1 MFEWQ
6 MNCLKNPKVLFENA
20 NLVYSA
26 PTSAGKTLVS
36 EILMIKNIIERKKK
50 SIFILPFVS
59 VVREKMFY
67 LQDLLQSSGV
77 RVEGFYG
84 GYHPAGGFESIDLAI
99 CTIEK
104 ANAIVNKLLEQE
116 KLSDVGVIVIDEI
129 HMISD
134 PHRGYIL
141 ELLLSKILFICE
153 KFNLKIQLVTM
164 SATLPNVE
172 LLRFWL
178 KAEFFHTDFRPIE
191 LREMIK
197 CDRNIYD
204 NELKPI
210 RVLNGAFERYFENDT
225 NQIGQLC
232 METLI
237 ENCQLI
243 VFCPSKEWC
252 EALCKNL
259 AAGIV
264 ILQDE
269 GCDLL
274 KKVLL
279 ENLLSQFKGL
289 PSGMDKSLETTLP
302 MGCAFHHA
310 GLSTEERDLIEM
322 GFKEG
327 LIRILIATST
337 LSSGVNLPARRVI
350 IRSPMFAGKMMSN
363 LTYRQMI
370 GRAGRKGKDVLGESI
385 LICDKTNFNTGK
397 KLMTAP
403 LDPIKSCLNADGNA
417 HLKRAI
423 LEIIASGTASTTLEI
438 ERFVQL
444 TLIPLASSENE
455 NDPITSCMLFLLEFE
470 FIRLHI
476 DETTDELKFIATRL
490 GLACLSSSMAPKDGF
505 LLFTELNKARQ
516 NFSLASDLHAIYLV
530 TPYSVC
536 YSLQQIDWMHFFDI
550 WDKLPP
556 QMQKVGELV
565 GIKDS
570 FFIKAVK
577 SENKVDYKSLQIHKR
592 FYTAL
597 ALQDLVNERPLEA
610 VARKF
615 KCTRGM
621 LQSLQQ
627 MAATFAGIVTTF
639 CTSLNWTNLA
649 LVLGQFRERL
659 FFGIHPNLIELMK
672 IPTMTTTRIARTLF
686 KAGIEKLSDLANASV
701 LKIENI
707 LLNSVDFDSDR
718 KLDGEKDYEVEERL
732 KRRNFFVT
740 GKSTGLTVQE
750 AAKLLIEDARRHL
763 QNEMGL
769 KTVNWTENIV
779 NEQEVVEKEPEIV
792 EISKKVPPSTS
803 KIIKRKHQTPKDVV
817 SLNLS
822 KSSPVE
828 PPKKREKVM
837 VTGSETQSYKRKLRS
852 SNASDSFEIISKL
865 LNEPDIEEVKQKENK
880 SPNISVDEIACS
892 QVEELPAKWTQYSLR
907 ATQRRLKT
915 KAKSQDNQS
924 LFLTSSV
931 DAFCGSQSVNE
942 TSQNNLKI
950 IDVLGSESLFREF
963 KNVLSKK
970 TEISMSIGIGKFDEP
985 QQAIG
990 GVLLKNGNNE
1000 SNHNFVYDDTLYIDC
1015 ITFSSECNKT
1025 VSILDLQTVKEAM
1038 VKEVKQFVKE
1048 LLSRNDLSLNIYEA
1062 KEQLKVLIKVLNVQ
1076 EVNVRIN
1083 DPRMASWILN
1093 PDINL
1098 PWEQM
1103 VNKFVP
1109 KQIEILEL
1117 VTKHSMVGS
1126 LGLNHTSKVKPRL
1139 RSAVESFL
1147 TQQMFHVQ
1155 KEAIMETNNGHLMK
1169 VFRSLEMPIQLSL
1182 LNMELI
1188 GFPINEKKLYQ
1199 KIQESTEILK
1209 KLELHIYRLAGQRFN
1224 ITSTKEVAKI
1234 LGLQKVAKTKLSTAK
1249 NVLEKIDSPIATH
1262 IMTFRTLSTT
1272 LSNMQ
1277 PMVKIV
1283 NNNRVYGSSFSLTQ
1297 TGRISMHEP
1306 NLQNVTKDFR
1316 VEFVDTRGRLV
1327 NELISFR
1334 QVFEPSDKCLLSAD
1348 FCQLELRILTHLSG
1362 DKNLMKIMNAK
1373 GEDIFRQ
1380 ISASWNRLPENQ
1392 VTDLMR
1398 NQTKQI
1404 CYGIIYGMGNKAL
1417 AEGLKMDEEDARSLS
1432 EEFHR
1437 TYPGIH
1443 KYSESILEKARVT
1456 GYIETMT
1463 GRRRYLPSLKSIN
1476 SREKSQAER
1485 QALNSTIQGSAS
1497 DLVKNAILRM
1507 ERSLKKLK
1515 LEKSVQLVLHIHD
1528 ELIYECSKTDLKIAS
1543 TALAQSMENCVQ
1555 LKVPLLVK
1563 IKSGPNWGELSQL
1576 KI

>member
-1 MFEWQ
+1 MSQDLFSFPMGEDTLMAIEREDNLQSNKCLTPNFNKVEQFDSSLDVIEESPTNEVRNYSKHKSVCERLKDAATQSKLKRKLIQKTKSDSILSSSNVKSLENEQPSKMSLTQLMMQDDVHIDISAWELSCAKLISPAVQNSNVRLLLNEESPAPSKLLNNFTDYDNLHFDCTLTDDKLLEDELKTKDKSLSMVEQELNDESLLDGQFTETILDQAITNLSLDLTATEADNTFNDEVNTVKEDNPIKEETTCDMDNISFIQYPNDNSENSRFIDDEMRLQKSILQESRLPEEEDIDNNIMIYSESMKVVKVSENKSLLIDNTKNLLFLNNWNLPKTIVNEYRKKNVEEMFEWQ

-104 ANAIVNKLLEQE
+104 ANAIVNRLLEQE

-178 KAEFFHTDFRPIE
+178 KAEYFHTDFRPIE

-197 CDRNIYD
+197 CERNIYD

-274 KKVLL
+274 KKDRL

-397 KLMTAP
+397 KLLTAP

-444 TLIPLASSENE
+444 TLYHQQEPINFSYFTENETMLKQKYRENLTKGKSEHKIPLASSESE
-455 NDPITSCMLFLLEFE
+455 NDPITSCMLFLLKFE

-476 DETTDELKFIATRL
+476 DEKTDELKFIATRL

-592 FYTAL
+592 
-597 ALQDLVNERPLEA
+597 
-610 VARKF
+610 
-615 KCTRGM
+615 
-621 LQSLQQ
+621 
-627 MAATFAGIVTTF
+627 
-639 CTSLNWTNLA
+639 
-649 LVLGQFRERL
+649 LGFN
-659 FFGIHPNLIELMK
+659 G
-672 IPTMTTTRIARTLF
+672 A
-686 KAGIEKLSDLANASV
+686 
-701 LKIENI
+701 
-707 LLNSVDFDSDR
+707 
-718 KLDGEKDYEVEERL
+718 
-732 KRRNFFVT
+732 
-740 GKSTGLTVQE
+740 
-750 AAKLLIEDARRHL
+750 
-763 QNEMGL
+763 
-769 KTVNWTENIV
+769 
-779 NEQEVVEKEPEIV
+779 
-792 EISKKVPPSTS
+792 
-803 KIIKRKHQTPKDVV
+803 
-817 SLNLS
+817 
-822 KSSPVE
+822 
-828 PPKKREKVM
+828 
-837 VTGSETQSYKRKLRS
+837 
-852 SNASDSFEIISKL
+852 
-865 LNEPDIEEVKQKENK
+865 LNETVV
-880 SPNISVDEIACS
+880 NIS
-892 QVEELPAKWTQYSLR
+892 
-907 ATQRRLKT
+907 
-915 KAKSQDNQS
+915 
-924 LFLTSSV
+924 F
-931 DAFCGSQSVNE
+931 
-942 TSQNNLKI
+942 
-950 IDVLGSESLFREF
+950 
-963 KNVLSKK
+963 
-970 TEISMSIGIGKFDEP
+970 IS
-985 QQAIG
+985 
-990 GVLLKNGNNE
+990 
-1000 SNHNFVYDDTLYIDC
+1000 
-1015 ITFSSECNKT
+1015 
-1025 VSILDLQTVKEAM
+1025 
-1038 VKEVKQFVKE
+1038 
-1048 LLSRNDLSLNIYEA
+1048 
-1062 KEQLKVLIKVLNVQ
+1062 
-1076 EVNVRIN
+1076 
-1083 DPRMASWILN
+1083 
-1093 PDINL
+1093 
-1098 PWEQM
+1098 
-1103 VNKFVP
+1103 
-1109 KQIEILEL
+1109 
-1117 VTKHSMVGS
+1117 
-1126 LGLNHTSKVKPRL
+1126 
-1139 RSAVESFL
+1139 
-1147 TQQMFHVQ
+1147 
-1155 KEAIMETNNGHLMK
+1155 
-1169 VFRSLEMPIQLSL
+1169 
-1182 LNMELI
+1182 
-1188 GFPINEKKLYQ
+1188 
-1199 KIQESTEILK
+1199 
-1209 KLELHIYRLAGQRFN
+1209 
-1224 ITSTKEVAKI
+1224 
-1234 LGLQKVAKTKLSTAK
+1234 
-1249 NVLEKIDSPIATH
+1249 
-1262 IMTFRTLSTT
+1262 
-1272 LSNMQ
+1272 
-1277 PMVKIV
+1277 
-1283 NNNRVYGSSFSLTQ
+1283 
-1297 TGRISMHEP
+1297 
-1306 NLQNVTKDFR
+1306 
-1316 VEFVDTRGRLV
+1316 
-1327 NELISFR
+1327 
-1334 QVFEPSDKCLLSAD
+1334 
-1348 FCQLELRILTHLSG
+1348 
-1362 DKNLMKIMNAK
+1362 
-1373 GEDIFRQ
+1373 
-1380 ISASWNRLPENQ
+1380 
-1392 VTDLMR
+1392 
-1398 NQTKQI
+1398 
-1404 CYGIIYGMGNKAL
+1404 
-1417 AEGLKMDEEDARSLS
+1417 
-1432 EEFHR
+1432 
-1437 TYPGIH
+1437 
-1443 KYSESILEKARVT
+1443 
-1456 GYIETMT
+1456 
-1463 GRRRYLPSLKSIN
+1463 
-1476 SREKSQAER
+1476 
-1485 QALNSTIQGSAS
+1485 
-1497 DLVKNAILRM
+1497 
-1507 ERSLKKLK
+1507 
-1515 LEKSVQLVLHIHD
+1515 
-1528 ELIYECSKTDLKIAS
+1528 
-1543 TALAQSMENCVQ
+1543 
-1555 LKVPLLVK
+1555 
-1563 IKSGPNWGELSQL
+1563 
-1576 KI
+1576 